1 METEDK
7 NIPKPKQAVAVRY
20 REDKDTAPRI
30 VAKGTGFTAEQIINT
45 AVQHSVPLYQ
55 NSTMAGMLMAVELDR
70 EIPPELYN
78 RLTLRFAG
86 NINNHS
92 DLIIIQSNNCP
103 YRISRNVFRKFFHKL
118 RIKIAPAC
126 LENNR

>member
-70 EIPPELYN
+70 EIPPELYKVVAEVLAYIFRIDQ
-78 RLTLRFAG
+78 RLGQQT
-86 NINNHS
+86 
-92 DLIIIQSNNCP
+92 
-103 YRISRNVFRKFFHKL
+103 YRR
-118 RIKIAPAC
+118 
-126 LENNR
+126 